1 MIIITTNTKRLAKFE
16 SFEGNKA
23 MDWLT
28 QKGLYVVNRFYAEGN
43 AFWVVTNL
51 P

>member
-1 MIIITTNTKRLAKFE
+1 MIIITTTTKRLATFE

-28 QKGLYVVNRFYAEGN
+28 QKGLYVANRFYADGN
-43 AFWVVTNL
+43 AFWVVAKL

>member
-1 MIIITTNTKRLAKFE
+1 MIVIVVNGKTLATFE

-23 MDWLT
+23 MDWIT
-28 QKGLYVVNRFYAEGN
+28 QKGLYVANRFYADGN
-43 AFWVVTNL
+43 AFWVTAKL